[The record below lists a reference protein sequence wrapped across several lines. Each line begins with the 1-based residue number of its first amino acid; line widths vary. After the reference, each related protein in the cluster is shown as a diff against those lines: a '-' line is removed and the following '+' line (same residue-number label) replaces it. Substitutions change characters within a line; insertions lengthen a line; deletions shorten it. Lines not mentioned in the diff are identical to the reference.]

1 MPSMGGFYFP
11 GPPGRPS
18 ARLARRSEG
27 SFSAQS
33 HLPLEH
39 SSPQVSLRGCQGF
52 TCWLGS
58 SPFLMKG
65 HAGGVF
71 VAYTAGRS
79 EGPTVRPPRER
90 PQTAVCQGTE
100 ALSYFMRKKTNK
112 QIQRSKERGKKGN
125 HGDHP
130 KEPKTANTASR
141 AVGRSALF

>member
-1 MPSMGGFYFP
+1 MPSVRGFYFP

-33 HLPLEH
+33 HLPLEP

-58 SPFLMKG
+58 SSFPMKG

-71 VAYTAGRS
+71 VACAAGRGG
-79 EGPTVRPPRER
+79 GPTVRPPVRKDLR
-90 PQTAVCQGTE
+90 Q
-100 ALSYFMRKKTNK
+100 LSAKAQKHFFL
-112 QIQRSKERGKKGN
+112 I
-125 HGDHP
+125 
-130 KEPKTANTASR
+130 
-141 AVGRSALF
+141 L

>member
-33 HLPLEH
+33 HLPLEP

-71 VAYTAGRS
+71 VAYTAGRG
-79 EGPTVRPPRER
+79 EGPTVRPPRGETSDSCLPR
-90 PQTAVCQGTE
+90 HRGTFLFYE
-100 ALSYFMRKKTNK
+100 KENK
-112 QIQRSKERGKKGN
+112 Q
-125 HGDHP
+125 
-130 KEPKTANTASR
+130 TNTKI
-141 AVGRSALF
+141 